1 MFLKS
6 KVWSQSLAPSTTGGA
21 AKACL
26 TARAQRQRTPGRQVT
41 SESMGQINK
50 ATRLIQLITPCEVVL
65 YSSFLAEGRYH
76 VAAVRALS
84 CVILRLHLQRECSG
98 EGDGCVV
105 KRTPPVPRE
114 ATCEMYSVF
123 HQPLYLLRLAYPCV

>member
-1 MFLKS
+1 MFLKR
-6 KVWSQSLAPSTTGGA
+6 KVWSQPLARSPSTTGGA

-26 TARAQRQRTPGRQVT
+26 TARAQRRRTPGRQVA

-65 YSSFLAEGRYH
+65 YSSCLAEGRYR

-84 CVILRLHLQRECSG
+84 CVILRLHLHRECSG
-98 EGDGCVV
+98 EGDGL
-105 KRTPPVPRE
+105 RTE
-114 ATCEMYSVF
+114 AHSTCATRGNV
-123 HQPLYLLRLAYPCV
+123 

>member
-1 MFLKS
+1 MH
-6 KVWSQSLAPSTTGGA
+6 VSQPEHKGSEPQGVMLVS
-21 AKACL
+21 
-26 TARAQRQRTPGRQVT
+26 

-84 CVILRLHLQRECSG
+84 CVILRLHLHRECSG
-98 EGDGCVV
+98 
-105 KRTPPVPRE
+105 
-114 ATCEMYSVF
+114 
-123 HQPLYLLRLAYPCV
+123 